1 MTPATIQRS
10 VSTPRPLRPAAPQ
23 PPRRKRRR
31 EIWLLPAV
39 AVMLLLA
46 PVVLL
51 AGAAN
56 PPCAASGPTAVST
69 PAGVPGARMFA
80 APLQLAPGHWY
91 RVGATRYGGPSDP
104 SSSSWGSSGAY
115 LPSLPD
121 SFAEL
126 SVLDSNPANGG
137 TFTSADANA
146 LNNLP
151 YGTSLR
157 VVSAGRQLVLAKRDI
172 GYGQGPGQAIA
183 YRIDV
188 WWQAASPL
196 GISKTPVALAL
207 APSSGAA
214 ATLGQLPQPAAAPA
228 SGSSGCATATSGPLT
243 LTPGQTAQIRDG
255 VATAPADAPGAV
267 KLAIAAGNHLIDK
280 PYQYGGGHGQPL
292 TMVADSYDC
301 SSSTSYVLHA
311 AGLFGAWPED
321 STQLESYGQ
330 AGPGRWITVYANS
343 AHAFIEVAGIVMDT
357 AWYAPVQPT
366 TPGSGPRWQPAS
378 IIAAQYAGDQQAGN
392 GGFVQR
398 HPEGL

>member
-1 MTPATIQRS
+1 MTPATIQRP
-10 VSTPRPLRPAAPQ
+10 VSTPRPLPPAAPQ
-23 PPRRKRRR
+23 PSRRKRRR
-31 EIWLLPAV
+31 GIWLLPAA

-51 AGAAN
+51 AGAGN
-56 PPCAASGPTAVST
+56 PPCAASGATAVST
-69 PAGVPGARMFA
+69 PGGVPGARMFA

-104 SSSSWGSSGAY
+104 SSSSSGSSGAY

-137 TFTSADANA
+137 TFTFADANA

-157 VVSAGRQLVLAKRDI
+157 VANAGRQLVLAKRDI
-172 GYGQGPGQAIA
+172 GYGQGPGQTIA

-196 GISKTPVALAL
+196 EISKTPVAIQL
-207 APSSGAA
+207 APGTGAA
-214 ATLGQLPQPAAAPA
+214 ATLGQLPQPAAAPV
-228 SGSSGCATATSGPLT
+228 SGSAACIGAAPGPLT

-255 VATAPADAPGAV
+255 IATAPADAPGAV
-267 KLAIAAGNHLIDK
+267 KLAIAAGNLLIDK
-280 PYQYGGGHGQPL
+280 PYRYGGGHGRPL
-292 TMVADSYDC
+292 TTVADSYDC

-330 AGPGRWITVYANS
+330 PGPGRWITVYANS
-343 AHAFIEVAGIVMDT
+343 AHAFIEVAGIVLDT

-378 IIAAQYAGDQQAGN
+378 IVPAQYAGDEQAGN
-392 GGFVQR
+392 GGFVPR
-398 HPEGL
+398 HPQGL